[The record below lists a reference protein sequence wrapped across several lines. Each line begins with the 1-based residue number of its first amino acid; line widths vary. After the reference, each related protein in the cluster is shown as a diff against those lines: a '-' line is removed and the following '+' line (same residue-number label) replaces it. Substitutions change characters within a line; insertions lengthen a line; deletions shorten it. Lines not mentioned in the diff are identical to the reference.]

1 MNMKQYVNICVMTAV
16 AAAMVSCENMKSDGV
31 EFRTVTINDMYKL
44 DVEVGNNPLGYEITT
59 DMMFLQAKDEN
70 RKDVCEK
77 INKSIISEFL
87 AQDVCET
94 PEEAIRKYIDEK
106 IESYKLDV
114 ADVYKEEILKN
125 KGGDDGYSYASFNH
139 NTHLKGVASRG
150 FDGIINYSLT
160 EDSYSGGAHPVS
172 YTTMMCFSVDNGE
185 RVHLEDVF
193 CEGSDK
199 KLVELLTDEL
209 MKAKK
214 VDSVDKLKD
223 MGFLAFTEMFVP
235 DNFSLGPDSVTFFYN
250 QYDIAPYS
258 EGTTS
263 LSLSYKD
270 MKGLL
275 R

>member
-1 MNMKQYVNICVMTAV
+1 KQYINICVMAAV

-31 EFRTVTINDMYKL
+31 GFKTVAINDMYKL
-44 DVEVGNNPLGYEITT
+44 DAEADDNPLGYEITT
-59 DMMFLQAKDEN
+59 DMMFLQAEDEN
-70 RKDVCEK
+70 RKEVCEK
-77 INKSIISEFL
+77 INKCIISEFL
-87 AQDVCET
+87 NQDEYET

-114 ADVYKEEILKN
+114 ADVYKEEMQKN
-125 KGGDDGYSYASFNH
+125 KGGDDGYFYASFNH

-214 VDSVDKLKD
+214 VNSVDELKKRV
-223 MGFLAFTEMFVP
+223 F
-235 DNFSLGPDSVTFFYN
+235 
-250 QYDIAPYS
+250 
-258 EGTTS
+258 
-263 LSLSYKD
+263 LSLSIC
-270 MKGLL
+270 LFRITFL
-275 R
+275 WVRTV